1 MRRFD
6 TNNVDSEL
14 ERIRIAYHEA
24 GHAVAT
30 WAYKIPLKLI
40 VAGEFDGY
48 AEGGLDNDSLRP
60 QLGEIEF
67 NRTVAVIL
75 LSGQA
80 AQNRWQWE
88 TLAFGC
94 DQDHRHARK
103 HAEESPWSLDET
115 VISALLRNWT
125 AEAMRVIEDNWPGV
139 EALAQKLLE
148 QGTIAGPEAERIIG
162 GACAA

>member
-30 WAYKIPLKLI
+30 WAYGIPLKLI
-40 VAGEFDGY
+40 VAGEIDGY
-48 AEGGLDNDSLRP
+48 AERGLDNDSLR
-60 QLGEIEF
+60 QRLGEIEF

-94 DQDHRHARK
+94 DEDRRHARK
-103 HAEESPWSLDET
+103 HAEECPGSVEEM
-115 VISALLRNWT
+115 VVSALLRDWA
-125 AEAMRVIEDNWPGV
+125 AEAMRMIEDNWPRV
-139 EALAQKLLE
+139 QALAQNLLE
-148 QGTIAGPEAERIIG
+148 QGTISGPDATRIID
-162 GACAA
+162 GAA